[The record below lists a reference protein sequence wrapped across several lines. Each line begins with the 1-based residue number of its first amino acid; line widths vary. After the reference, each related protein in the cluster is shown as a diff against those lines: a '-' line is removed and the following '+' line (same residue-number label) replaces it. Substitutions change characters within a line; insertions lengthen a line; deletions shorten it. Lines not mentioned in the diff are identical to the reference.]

1 MSGLI
6 RLDILDS
13 LEGILNATIFKLVYY
28 IEYGLCWIISILSQ
42 LFGVFAGTARI
53 EYNERYDYLIN
64 IFFSNRVISNIYWAM
79 ALIGI
84 ALTIGFTIWSVI
96 RKMFD
101 ASGKVQQSLGQII
114 TAAIRSI
121 ILILGLNLIM
131 AAVINGTNKLMEQVD
146 IIFKNAYY
154 LDLPETRY
162 FTEDE
167 YAAMGRCLMTIG
179 TYSLNDSSNNTMTIR
194 EGNKAWRCSK
204 RSLILAISSSG

>member
-1 MSGLI
+1 M
-6 RLDILDS
+6 
-13 LEGILNATIFKLVYY
+13 
-28 IEYGLCWIISILSQ
+28 
-42 LFGVFAGTARI
+42 
-53 EYNERYDYLIN
+53 
-64 IFFSNRVISNIYWAM
+64 ISNIYWAM

-167 YAAMGRCLMTIG
+167 YA
-179 TYSLNDSSNNTMTIR
+179 
-194 EGNKAWRCSK
+194 
-204 RSLILAISSSG
+204 